1 MINQTTFSVLN
12 QAIAETQDLLTTYA
26 FGDELLSNFTT
37 AFGDNYDRAAAE
49 DLVTQWQKGE
59 FDSFPEIEIRS
70 SAEINGANGAY
81 SVDTNKI
88 YIAEEFLL
96 ANVDNQGAIVD
107 LVLEEYGHYVDAQ
120 INSVDAA
127 GDEGDIFAGLVQG
140 QSFTDEQLQLL
151 KAENDLAVVTIDG
164 EKIAIE
170 QATAGND
177 TINGSLDDDIWF
189 GGRGNDSLDGGQG
202 NDLLY
207 GDLYTGT
214 SAWQPI
220 NGSGV
225 ALDNLRFGDFNGD
238 GTTDILT
245 KFNPASGAVEPLR
258 VSYGGTTGWQNLITT
273 GVALDN
279 LRFGDFNGD
288 GKTDILTK
296 FNPASGAVEPLRVS
310 YGGTTGWQNL
320 ITTGVALD
328 IMRFGDFNG
337 DGATDILTKFNPA
350 SGSIEPLRVSFSRES
365 KGGDDTLIGGAGNDT
380 LAGGTGTNHLS
391 GGEGIDTFVIESG
404 GIQIIEDFERGN
416 DKIDIT
422 ASGAQEIS
430 LAPNNGN
437 TNVINQSNI
446 TLATIQGQ
454 TLTTED
460 LILISDSEQQSL
472 FPTLSVSE
480 QNITGLIK
488 EWGDKFAQQQDSSIA
503 GNIDM
508 SGVNFELTNLDYQQS
523 VEIPSTAIS
532 VSNIWR
538 NTTGNSGTQTIEV
551 NNEKTLE
558 RTITTENQISISQT
572 NGVSTNSNFSVSSSV
587 TASAKVSVGVYEGG
601 VEATVGASAEYGITQ
616 DFENTFERVLN
627 QSRSLSESTTS
638 GITQTQ
644 EIPVSPQTVLYNDI
658 ITYNGTSNVPIK
670 MSYSVDGDLEFSL
683 DNGNSYTVPINA
695 ILQHY
700 DLLDGQLDTFQPEAN
715 ADLLGTDFDGNGTSL
730 FYAETLNF
738 DLVGSLELQSTF
750 SQTTTSSV
758 TDVLLNGSLV
768 NGNSLAGLEIIRD
781 ELGAPVQVRYTAN
794 AEDERLW
801 IVKDSL
807 TSNMEYD
814 MITGFDPGN
823 DKIAI
828 SHNQIDAIDDLNISY
843 SGGNADIHFG
853 DQHLAR
859 LNGIDANSLD
869 SSDFVFSTQGTV
881 FDESIT
887 SV

>member
-1 MINQTTFSVLN
+1 MV
-12 QAIAETQDLLTTYA
+12 
-26 FGDELLSNFTT
+26 
-37 AFGDNYDRAAAE
+37 
-49 DLVTQWQKGE
+49 
-59 FDSFPEIEIRS
+59 
-70 SAEINGANGAY
+70 
-81 SVDTNKI
+81 
-88 YIAEEFLL
+88 
-96 ANVDNQGAIVD
+96 
-107 LVLEEYGHYVDAQ
+107 
-120 INSVDAA
+120 
-127 GDEGDIFAGLVQG
+127 
-140 QSFTDEQLQLL
+140 
-151 KAENDLAVVTIDG
+151 
-164 EKIAIE
+164 
-170 QATAGND
+170 
-177 TINGSLDDDIWF
+177 
-189 GGRGNDSLDGGQG
+189 GGPGNDSLDGGYGNDTLIGEAG
-202 NDLLY
+202 NDLLD
-207 GDLYTGT
+207 GGFGFDLIDG
-214 SAWQPI
+214 
-220 NGSGV
+220 GSGIDTVTYSFYSGPIV
-225 ALDNLRFGDFNGD
+225 ADLSTNQVSFPGNSTLVDTLSSIENVIGGSGNDTIIGNSADNNL
-238 GTTDILT
+238 
-245 KFNPASGAVEPLR
+245 
-258 VSYGGTTGWQNLITT
+258 YGGAGHDTIEGL
-273 GVALDN
+273 
-279 LRFGDFNGD
+279 GD
-288 GKTDILTK
+288 
-296 FNPASGAVEPLRVS
+296 
-310 YGGTTGWQNL
+310 
-320 ITTGVALD
+320 
-328 IMRFGDFNG
+328 
-337 DGATDILTKFNPA
+337 
-350 SGSIEPLRVSFSRES
+350 
-365 KGGDDTLIGGAGNDT
+365 DDTLIGGTGSDT

-391 GGEGIDTFVIESG
+391 GGEGSDNFVTESG
-404 GIQIIEDFERGN
+404 GIQIIEDFERGT

-422 ASGAQEIS
+422 TSGAQEIS

-437 TNVINQSNI
+437 TNVINQSNT

-488 EWGDKFAQQQDSSIA
+488 EWGDKFAQQQGSSIA
-503 GNIDM
+503 GDIDM
-508 SGVNFELTNLDYQQS
+508 SGVNFRLTNLDYQQS

-538 NTTGNSGTQTIEV
+538 NTTGNSGNQSIEV

-587 TASAKVSVGVYEGG
+587 TASAKVSIGVYEGG
-601 VEATVGASAEYGITQ
+601 VEATVAASVEYGITQ

-658 ITYNGTSNVPIK
+658 ITYNGTSNVPII
-670 MSYSVDGDLEFSL
+670 MSYSVDGDFEFSL

-700 DLLDGQLDTFQPEAN
+700 DLLDGQLDTFQPAETAN
-715 ADLLGTDFDGNGTSL
+715 LKGRDFDGNGTSL

-738 DLVGSLELQSTF
+738 DLVGSLELESTF

-814 MITGFDPGN
+814 MVTGFGPGN

-843 SGGNADIHFG
+843 SGGNADIYFG

-887 SV
+887 NM